1 MPEGHAISVKR
12 CHAVIAPP
20 CRGLRRGAI
29 DQHGFTLAEIVWRI
43 GFKTP
48 RVTNSG
54 VDGGAG
60 RSITDCG
67 ISVLIN
73 GYARHKAPQSVT
85 AIGPL
90 LLLRSGCWERAAG
103 DIELIPTNSSR
114 PAREIEDCGLVGPQ
128 RFRPVAVL
136 INHRCHDFVAKGIH
150 LCCRSTL
157 WHQGERVVQRS
168 I

>member
-114 PAREIEDCGLVGPQ
+114 PVGVIQHRSLIRPQ
-128 RFRPVAVL
+128 RFRPVAEL
-136 INHRCHDFVAKGIH
+136 IDDRRHDFIAK
-150 LCCRSTL
+150 
-157 WHQGERVVQRS
+157 S
-168 I
+168 IEF